1 MGSDGCIFGIGEN
14 SMGELGLSHTK
25 CVDYPEPLMF
35 FRDLNN
41 RATRQFGESFGLA
54 PPRPD
59 EKCLN
64 RDKGCG
70 GRKPFRPYF
79 PNGRLGGGYRC

>member
-1 MGSDGCIFGIGEN
+1 MGSDGCIFGVGDN
-14 SMGELGLSHTK
+14 SMGELGLGHVK
-25 CVDYPEPLMF
+25 CVEFPEPLMF

-41 RATRQFGESFGLA
+41 RATRQFGECFGLPGA
-54 PPRPD
+54 PRYD

-64 RDKGCG
+64 KDKGCG

-79 PNGRLGGGYRC
+79 PNSRLGGYRC